1 MYINP
6 TWNYNQIVANIR
18 TLRLQYE
25 EVLASFSY
33 IRDENNFIKQTR
45 DNLYSM
51 NLEEFEKDRI
61 WEYMNGY
68 LSSFDTFTLF
78 GFFDLDDEED

>member
-18 TLRLQYE
+18 TLRLQYN
-25 EVLASFSY
+25 EVLTSFDY
-33 IRDENNFIKQTR
+33 VREQNKFIKATR
-45 DNLYSM
+45 DNLYAM

-68 LSSFDTFTLF
+68 LSSIDTFMLF

>member
-33 IRDENNFIKQTR
+33 IRDENKFIKATR

-68 LSSFDTFTLF
+68 LSSMDTFMLF
-78 GFFDLDDEED
+78 GFLDFDEED

>member
-6 TWNYNQIVANIR
+6 TWNYNQIVANIK

-33 IRDENNFIKQTR
+33 IRDRNNFIKQTR
-45 DNLYSM
+45 DNLYTI

-68 LSSFDTFTLF
+68 LSSMDTFLLF
-78 GFFDLDDEED
+78 GFLDFDEED